1 LPTDPPAV
9 PPLRVVDSITELG
22 PADAGCLAVSGSH
35 GGASSAR
42 YAIAAR
48 PLLSVFND
56 AGVGLDRAGLVALAQ
71 LQAHGLAACT
81 VSHMT
86 ARIGEAHS
94 TLETGVLSYANPLAL
109 AAGLASGMA
118 CRDALA
124 VFGRRG

>member
-1 LPTDPPAV
+1 
-9 PPLRVVDSITELG
+9 
-22 PADAGCLAVSGSH
+22 
-35 GGASSAR
+35 
-42 YAIAAR
+42 
-48 PLLSVFND
+48 
-56 AGVGLDRAGLVALAQ
+56 
-71 LQAHGLAACT
+71 
-81 VSHMT
+81 MT